1 MEGLIIM
8 SINLNDFE
16 VVQPSTRGQ
25 RKLVISVLKNG
36 TVNFNQ
42 KLMEKFPQREVEI
55 RISSDAK
62 KLLIKDQGDV
72 IIKLPKSGSIK
83 NPNIIQRLE
92 KNRVKFPIYYVIDWE
107 EDLSMWLGELFY
119 DNPNNR
125 TGNKNKRNL

>member
-1 MEGLIIM
+1 MEGSSKM

-16 VVQPSTRGQ
+16 IVQPSSRGQ

-72 IIKLPKSGSIK
+72 IIKLPKSGRLK

-92 KNRVKFPIYYVIDWE
+92 KNKVKFPIYYVIKWE
-107 EDLSMWLGELFY
+107 EDLSMWFGELFY
-119 DNPNNR
+119 NNPNN
-125 TGNKNKRNL
+125 GDGSKNKRDL